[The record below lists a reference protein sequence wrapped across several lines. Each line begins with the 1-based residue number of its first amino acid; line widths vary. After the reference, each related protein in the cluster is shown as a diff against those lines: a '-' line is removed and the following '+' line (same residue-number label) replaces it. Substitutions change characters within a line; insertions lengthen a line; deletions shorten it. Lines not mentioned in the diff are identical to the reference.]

1 MLIHLLL
8 QVSEDDIAKVNQEYN
23 LDDVKIKDYINIINI
38 WCNKQ
43 DHLVEAHKY
52 MTPDVITRLIIIS
65 RGKVEETKTK
75 IERLMTTRGMLPEV
89 ILNKSYE
96 EFENL
101 LENVIFIPMPKLDV
115 SKSRIMIAKYCN
127 PDLLGE
133 FRLYVDYNISDIH
146 ILDLKGLTLNDV
158 AQFNPIIFRKGE
170 ILHTKGY
177 GLRVKGIHILN
188 APTYADKFISVL
200 KPVLS
205 EKVAGRIHVHNSYD
219 DLHKYIP
226 KTFLPEDYGGEEP
239 SIAVIHEQWKEYL
252 KTDEARKFLENSN
265 KLKSDESK
273 RNCAKFNEEYLGMPG
288 SFRKLNVD

>member
-127 PDLLGE
+127 PDLL
-133 FRLYVDYNISDIH
+133 
-146 ILDLKGLTLNDV
+146 
-158 AQFNPIIFRKGE
+158 
-170 ILHTKGY
+170 
-177 GLRVKGIHILN
+177 
-188 APTYADKFISVL
+188 
-200 KPVLS
+200 
-205 EKVAGRIHVHNSYD
+205 
-219 DLHKYIP
+219 
-226 KTFLPEDYGGEEP
+226 
-239 SIAVIHEQWKEYL
+239 
-252 KTDEARKFLENSN
+252 
-265 KLKSDESK
+265 
-273 RNCAKFNEEYLGMPG
+273 
-288 SFRKLNVD
+288 